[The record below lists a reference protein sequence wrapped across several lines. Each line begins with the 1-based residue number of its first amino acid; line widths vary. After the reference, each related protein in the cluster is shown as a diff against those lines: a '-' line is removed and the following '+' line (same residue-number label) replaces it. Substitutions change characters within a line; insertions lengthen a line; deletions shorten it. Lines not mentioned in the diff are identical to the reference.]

1 MLSIIWI
8 LKATKVRAVYIRKEC
23 FFLLRREN
31 FILELLKIAEKLGK
45 QIASLKEAARKV
57 GIPIVY
63 VNDNFGKWKSDFRNV
78 IKNVIEENKP
88 GKNKIQRR
96 SFH

>member
-8 LKATKVRAVYIRKEC
+8 LKATKVGAVYIRKEC

-78 IKNVIEENKP
+78 IENVIEENKP